1 MSIDKARKILM
12 SYSEKP
18 KGCCFKKNGIELQ
31 YDLQIIIPA
40 YNAEKYI
47 EQCVQ
52 SLLTQKVEFHIIISI
67 VNDGS
72 LDKTEAV
79 IERLVNQYTGNMVL
93 EIISQENKGHS
104 GARNTALDTIKGQY
118 VMFVDSDDLVPDG
131 ALNRMLEEAYRF
143 DADVLQ
149 GSWYIFDDKKSV
161 EHILAKEGKDSAKE
175 TFSGYPWG
183 KLYKYSV
190 IQNFHFPEGYWFEDT
205 PISFILKNKDLNYV
219 SIKDVVYGYRQN
231 IEGITVNAVG
241 KKKGLDSYW
250 ITELCLSEFQK
261 FKVPYNQQAYEYL
274 LNQIIMNEYRI
285 SKGPWKICILLLM
298 SMTYIIVP
306 VMSRIGLSRYV
317 GYINGHISFSINQ
330 VIYQVPYLLILAI
343 SGHTLSKDES
353 DDKLLKNFK
362 LFSLCVFIVNAVFS
376 QLATVMENSWR
387 MVILFG
393 LFNVLTFSF
402 IYQNEN
408 NRSKKLLLLF
418 ILLIYGCFYWYFVYV
433 LTGRHGTV
441 PYISA

>member
-1 MSIDKARKILM
+1 MSIYIVTFSVSLFFSFLSENEKNKSIQNVCLFIAVLIPCILAGM
-12 SYSEKP
+12 RDVTIGVDTSGYVKTLYDVAAKSSSIKQYYLSSFYYEWNFKP
-18 KGCCFKKNGIELQ
+18 
-31 YDLQIIIPA
+31 IITFDFA
-40 YNAEKYI
+40 YT
-47 EQCVQ
+47 
-52 SLLTQKVEFHIIISI
+52 LLTYICATLFRSF
-67 VNDGS
+67 GAF
-72 LDKTEAV
+72 LFCTEAV
-79 IERLVNQYTGNMVL
+79 IMIPIVAALKQ
-93 EIISQENKGHS
+93 INKYFNINITVS
-104 GARNTALDTIKGQY
+104 LLLFYLIYYNTTFNAVRQWLSIGFAFLAIAHLCT
-118 VMFVDSDDLVPDG
+118 
-131 ALNRMLEEAYRF
+131 
-143 DADVLQ
+143 
-149 GSWYIFDDKKSV
+149 DKKSKRIV
-161 EHILAKEGKDSAKE
+161 IYIVLSILFHKSGMLVLVLMVLYYVINEAKRKMLRVG
-175 TFSGYPWG
+175 
-183 KLYKYSV
+183 
-190 IQNFHFPEGYWFEDT
+190 
-205 PISFILKNKDLNYV
+205 
-219 SIKDVVYGYRQN
+219 N
-231 IEGITVNAVG
+231 ITYDYD
-241 KKKGLDSYW
+241 KM
-250 ITELCLSEFQK
+250 
-261 FKVPYNQQAYEYL
+261 KVLFVAF
-274 LNQIIMNEYRI
+274 
-285 SKGPWKICILLLM
+285 ICILLLM